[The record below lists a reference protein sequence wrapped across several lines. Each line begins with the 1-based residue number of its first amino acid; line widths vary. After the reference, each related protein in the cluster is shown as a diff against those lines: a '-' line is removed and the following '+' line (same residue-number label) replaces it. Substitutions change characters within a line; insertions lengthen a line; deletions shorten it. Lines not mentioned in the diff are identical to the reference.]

1 MECQPLEHQ
10 GSPLLRYFKLS
21 YIRMRQTIRE
31 GRDFPGGTVVEISL
45 SNAEGAGSKPGWGSE
60 IPHAL
65 WPKRKNP
72 EAMLQ
77 QVQ

>member
-1 MECQPLEHQ
+1 
-10 GSPLLRYFKLS
+10 
-21 YIRMRQTIRE
+21 MRQTIRE
-31 GRDFPGGTVVEISL
+31 GRDFPGGPVVEISL
-45 SNAEGAGSKPGWGSE
+45 SNAEGAGSKPGWGSK